1 MSFLGCSPSSVDFT
15 GLLSLSTVIR
25 YPSLSTN
32 DVVTFSTYSVSPF
45 GSFLVS
51 TTLYP
56 GIFLGSFVPS
66 SVVVPGIGLPF
77 LSTYFVVTFS

>member
-1 MSFLGCSPSSVDFT
+1 MFLGSFVPSSISVPGI
-15 GLLSLSTVIR
+15 GLPASSSCL
-25 YPSLSTN
+25 
-32 DVVTFSTYSVSPF
+32 VVTFSYTYSVSPF

-56 GIFLGSFVPS
+56 GMFLGSFVPS

-77 LSTYFVVTFS
+77 LSTCLVVTGS